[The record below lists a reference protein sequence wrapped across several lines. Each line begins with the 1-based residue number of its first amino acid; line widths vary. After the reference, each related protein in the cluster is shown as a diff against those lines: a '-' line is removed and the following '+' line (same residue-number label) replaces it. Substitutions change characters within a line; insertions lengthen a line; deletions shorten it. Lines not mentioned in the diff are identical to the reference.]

1 MKLKG
6 IDILNISEVF
16 SFLATK
22 EVNLNTAVTIVNN
35 IKILSVPKQVL
46 DEKRNKIVA
55 DCALKENG
63 QVVTNDD
70 GSVKEIINKKEF
82 NKRMSTLF
90 SEEVDVDELK
100 SIDMKSLSN
109 VTISPQMLNTYEERC
124 NTFTPNLDCKIKIT
138 YSPIRKVGI

>member
-22 EVNLNTAVTIVNN
+22 EMSLNTAVTIVNN

-63 QVVTNDD
+63 QVATNDD
-70 GSVKEIINKKEF
+70 GSVKEIINKEEF
-82 NKRMSTLF
+82 YEKMNALF
-90 SEEVDVDELK
+90 LEEVDIDEMK
-100 SIDMKSLSN
+100 PVPAKSLSN
-109 VTISPQMLNTYEERC
+109 ITISPQMLAVLMQFNLIKEE
-124 NTFTPNLDCKIKIT
+124 
-138 YSPIRKVGI
+138 

>member
-6 IDILNISEVF
+6 IDILNISGVF

-109 VTISPQMLNTYEERC
+109 VTISPQMLAVLMSFNLITEE
-124 NTFTPNLDCKIKIT
+124 
-138 YSPIRKVGI
+138 

>member
-46 DEKRNKIVA
+46 DEKRNKMVA
-55 DCALKENG
+55 DCEIKEN
-63 QVVTNDD
+63 
-70 GSVKEIINKKEF
+70 
-82 NKRMSTLF
+82 
-90 SEEVDVDELK
+90 
-100 SIDMKSLSN
+100 
-109 VTISPQMLNTYEERC
+109 
-124 NTFTPNLDCKIKIT
+124 
-138 YSPIRKVGI
+138 

>member
-63 QVVTNDD
+63 QVATNDD

-109 VTISPQMLNTYEERC
+109 VTISPQMLAVLMSFNLITEE
-124 NTFTPNLDCKIKIT
+124 
-138 YSPIRKVGI
+138 

>member
-63 QVVTNDD
+63 HVVTNDD
-70 GSVKEIINKKEF
+70 GSVKELINKEEF

-90 SEEVDVDELK
+90 SEDVDVDELK

-109 VTISPQMLNTYEERC
+109 VTISPQMLAVLMSFNLVTEE
-124 NTFTPNLDCKIKIT
+124 
-138 YSPIRKVGI
+138 

>member
-63 QVVTNDD
+63 HVVTNDD
-70 GSVKEIINKKEF
+70 GSVKEIINKEEF
-82 NKRMSTLF
+82 YEKMNALF
-90 SEEVDVDELK
+90 LEEVDIDEMK
-100 SIDMKSLSN
+100 PVPTKSLSN
-109 VTISPQMLNTYEERC
+109 ITISPQMLAILMQFNLIKEE
-124 NTFTPNLDCKIKIT
+124 
-138 YSPIRKVGI
+138 

>member
-55 DCALKENG
+55 DCALKKNG
-63 QVVTNDD
+63 QVATNDD
-70 GSVKEIINKKEF
+70 GSVKEIINKEEF
-82 NKRMSTLF
+82 YEKMNALF
-90 SEEVDVDELK
+90 LEEVDIDEMK
-100 SIDMKSLSN
+100 PVPAKSLSN
-109 VTISPQMLNTYEERC
+109 ITISPQMLAILMQFNLIKEE
-124 NTFTPNLDCKIKIT
+124 
-138 YSPIRKVGI
+138 

>member
-55 DCALKENG
+55 AVSYTHLKIRLLLQKKSLIILRPSMIIKFLAMSRKRQRLSLIHILYINPI
-63 QVVTNDD
+63 Q
-70 GSVKEIINKKEF
+70 INK
-82 NKRMSTLF
+82 
-90 SEEVDVDELK
+90 EV
-100 SIDMKSLSN
+100 
-109 VTISPQMLNTYEERC
+109 
-124 NTFTPNLDCKIKIT
+124 
-138 YSPIRKVGI
+138 

>member
-63 QVVTNDD
+63 QVATNDD
-70 GSVKEIINKKEF
+70 GFVKEIINKEEF
-82 NKRMSTLF
+82 YEKMNALF
-90 SEEVDVDELK
+90 LEEVDIDEMK
-100 SIDMKSLSN
+100 PVPAKSLSN
-109 VTISPQMLNTYEERC
+109 ITISPQMLAILMQFNLIKEE
-124 NTFTPNLDCKIKIT
+124 
-138 YSPIRKVGI
+138 

>member
-16 SFLATK
+16 SFLAAK

-70 GSVKEIINKKEF
+70 GSVKEIINKEEF
-82 NKRMSTLF
+82 NKKMNALF
-90 SEEVDVDELK
+90 LEEVDIDEMK
-100 SIDMKSLSN
+100 PVPTKSLSN
-109 VTISPQMLNTYEERC
+109 ITISPQMLAILMQFNLIKEE
-124 NTFTPNLDCKIKIT
+124 
-138 YSPIRKVGI
+138 

>member
-70 GSVKEIINKKEF
+70 GFVKEIINKKEF

-109 VTISPQMLNTYEERC
+109 VTISPQMLAVLMSFNLITEE
-124 NTFTPNLDCKIKIT
+124 
-138 YSPIRKVGI
+138 

>member
-55 DCALKENG
+55 DYALKENG
-63 QVVTNDD
+63 QVATNDD
-70 GSVKEIINKKEF
+70 GSVKEIINKEEF
-82 NKRMSTLF
+82 YEKMNALF
-90 SEEVDVDELK
+90 LEEVDIDEMK
-100 SIDMKSLSN
+100 PVPAKSLSN
-109 VTISPQMLNTYEERC
+109 ITISPQMLAILMQFNLIKEE
-124 NTFTPNLDCKIKIT
+124 
-138 YSPIRKVGI
+138 